1 MIRIFDRTEEKG
13 KRRKLR
19 NNLTIAE
26 KQLWDRIRN
35 RQVRNKSFL
44 RQYSVLKYVIDFY
57 CPEIK
62 LWIEVDGDK
71 HN

>member
-62 LWIEVDGDK
+62 L
-71 HN
+71 